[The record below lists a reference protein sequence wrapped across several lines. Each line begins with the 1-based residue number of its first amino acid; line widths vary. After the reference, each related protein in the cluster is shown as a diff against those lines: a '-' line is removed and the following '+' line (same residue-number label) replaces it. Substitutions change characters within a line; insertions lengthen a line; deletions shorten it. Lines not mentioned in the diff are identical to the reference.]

1 MLAQPSGGELLI
13 NPDQRWGWSRRPWRV
28 SQSGV
33 QRREAAL
40 AEVEG
45 AARVSREAVWQV
57 AAELGPWR
65 VVVRL
70 HGPTCP

>member
-1 MLAQPSGGELLI
+1 MFAQPLGEELLI
-13 NPDQRWGWSRRPWRV
+13 NPDQRWGWSRRLWRV
-28 SQSGV
+28 GQSGV
-33 QRREAAL
+33 QRREEAL

-45 AARVSREAVWQV
+45 AARVCREAVWQV
-57 AAELGPWR
+57 AAELGPRR